1 AMARPGALLLG
12 AIAAALWLRT
22 TRESFSFVNG
32 APRSVLRAPAVGMQ
46 SEKVDKIV
54 DSMKE
59 LTLLEASE
67 LVKAI
72 EETFGVDASASAGA
86 VVMAAPGGGG
96 GEEEAAPEK
105 TEFDLVLK
113 EVPKEKKIAVIKAI
127 RSITGLG
134 LKDAKAQADNPG
146 KVLEGKPKDVCED
159 AKKQL
164 EEAGAKADIER
175 PMVPLFGAWGAEAE
189 GEAQSDKEKSAPP
202 EKPALPKEEPVL
214 LASAKAQE
222 PSTADAKVAKEA
234 ANGSFPPKVREKKAS
249 RSVEQLPP
257 ASVYGFDG
265 GLKEESR
272 GKAIALRLEPLKE
285 GLPEYEKV
293 LGEQKQAVSI
303 GTNRGKVD
311 VAVRDEA
318 VSKKHLSLSL
328 VGIKGELALCV
339 LDHSTNGSFLNGNRL
354 PDKNKRY
361 RIRSGDK
368 LTLKSPDIEPDYGW
382 KVDFGNTVAYFS
394 RA

>member
-1 AMARPGALLLG
+1 MAMDP
-12 AIAAALWLRT
+12 
-22 TRESFSFVNG
+22 
-32 APRSVLRAPAVGMQ
+32 PP
-46 SEKVDKIV
+46 
-54 DSMKE
+54 
-59 LTLLEASE
+59 
-67 LVKAI
+67 
-72 EETFGVDASASAGA
+72 
-86 VVMAAPGGGG
+86 
-96 GEEEAAPEK
+96 
-105 TEFDLVLK
+105 
-113 EVPKEKKIAVIKAI
+113 
-127 RSITGLG
+127 
-134 LKDAKAQADNPG
+134 
-146 KVLEGKPKDVCED
+146 
-159 AKKQL
+159 AKKR
-164 EEAGAKADIER
+164 R
-175 PMVPLFGAWGAEAE
+175 PMVPLFGAPGAEPSNGQASNGSKDAV
-189 GEAQSDKEKSAPP
+189 GEAQSDKAVEAEPAKVEAPAEAPKASTPEEKSAPP

>member
-1 AMARPGALLLG
+1 MAMDP
-12 AIAAALWLRT
+12 
-22 TRESFSFVNG
+22 
-32 APRSVLRAPAVGMQ
+32 PP
-46 SEKVDKIV
+46 
-54 DSMKE
+54 
-59 LTLLEASE
+59 
-67 LVKAI
+67 
-72 EETFGVDASASAGA
+72 
-86 VVMAAPGGGG
+86 
-96 GEEEAAPEK
+96 
-105 TEFDLVLK
+105 
-113 EVPKEKKIAVIKAI
+113 
-127 RSITGLG
+127 
-134 LKDAKAQADNPG
+134 
-146 KVLEGKPKDVCED
+146 
-159 AKKQL
+159 AKKR
-164 EEAGAKADIER
+164 R
-175 PMVPLFGAWGAEAE
+175 PMVPLFGAPGAEPSNGQASNGSKDAV
-189 GEAQSDKEKSAPP
+189 GEAQSDKAVEAEPAKVEAPAEAPKASTPEEKSAPP

-339 LDHSTNGSFLNGNRL
+339 LETTLAGCKSACSPQVIESR
-354 PDKNKRY
+354 KVEKR
-361 RIRSGDK
+361 
-368 LTLKSPDIEPDYGW
+368 
-382 KVDFGNTVAYFS
+382 VQM
-394 RA
+394 